1 MNTSDLANLMHMTP
15 DFYGVVPCCEI
26 EQFKKH
32 DVVGLIVNTDPHDK
46 PGQHWI
52 GLYKNGASLNFFDS
66 FGREM
71 QEFTEPFA
79 SIMKDFSSGLKVRSN
94 HMHYQNAFT
103 DTCGLWTLYYILSR
117 ICEIEVFNDFTNDT
131 VKNEVELEKRLNMLF
146 EKLKKF
152 NDL

>member
-1 MNTSDLANLMHMTP
+1 MNTFELARVMHMAP

-46 PGQHWI
+46 PGAHWI
-52 GLYKNGASLNFFDS
+52 GLYKKGKTLNFFDS

-79 SIMKDFSSGLKVRSN
+79 RIMKDFASGCKVESN
-94 HMHYQNAFT
+94 KRQYQNDFT
-103 DTCGLWTLYYILSR
+103 DTCGRWTLYYILSR
-117 ICEIEVFNDFTNDT
+117 ICEIEVFSDFTYDT
-131 VKNEVELEKRLNMLF
+131 VENEIELDKRLNMLF
-146 EKLKKF
+146 EKI
-152 NDL
+152 

>member
-1 MNTSDLANLMHMTP
+1 MNTFELARVMHMAP
-15 DFYGVVPCCEI
+15 NFYGVVPCCEI

-52 GLYKNGASLNFFDS
+52 ALYKKGKMLNFFDS

-79 SIMKDFSSGLKVRSN
+79 SIMKDFASDCKVESNKRNIRMTLATLAVAGL
-94 HMHYQNAFT
+94 
-103 DTCGLWTLYYILSR
+103 CIIYY
-117 ICEIEVFNDFTNDT
+117 
-131 VKNEVELEKRLNMLF
+131 LEFVM
-146 EKLKKF
+146 
-152 NDL
+152 